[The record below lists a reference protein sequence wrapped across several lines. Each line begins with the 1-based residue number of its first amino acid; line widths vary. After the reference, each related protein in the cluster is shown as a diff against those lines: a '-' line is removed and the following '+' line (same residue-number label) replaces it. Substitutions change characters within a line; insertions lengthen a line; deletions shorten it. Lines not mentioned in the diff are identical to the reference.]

1 MDKCILGIII
11 VYLDLSV
18 NLKFFLFLINKRIFV
33 FVVKDKGYIMF
44 LFYLC
49 VIVCS
54 IFFFIFIIFVMLEII
69 GYFV

>member
-54 IFFFIFIIFVMLEII
+54 IFFLIFIIFVMLEII

>member
-54 IFFFIFIIFVMLEII
+54 VFFLIFIIFVMLEII